1 MYLGTAYLA
10 IGARTCLLLD
20 LHTVIEVLL
29 SKRASVL
36 ACGREHSQCQDTVR
50 TQATLPVSCDSHRR
64 HRASHPDVAVFTAR
78 IERTPDV
85 AGQRGPR
92 G

>member
-1 MYLGTAYLA
+1 MYLGTVYLA
-10 IGARTCLLLD
+10 IAARTCLLLD

-29 SKRASVL
+29 SKSASVL
-36 ACGREHSQCQDTVR
+36 ACAREHR
-50 TQATLPVSCDSHRR
+50 RARPVS
-64 HRASHPDVAVFTAR
+64 ASTTGPAGLTCRVVAVLTAR